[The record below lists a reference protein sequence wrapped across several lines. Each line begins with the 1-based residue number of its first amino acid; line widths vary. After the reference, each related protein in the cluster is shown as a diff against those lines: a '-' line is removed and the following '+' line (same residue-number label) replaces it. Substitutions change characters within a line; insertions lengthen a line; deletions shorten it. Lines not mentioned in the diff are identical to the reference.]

1 MTEDHIEDSAHQL
14 KRLELV
20 HKALDAA
27 TERQLKL
34 ATFALAGNVGAIA
47 ASTLAI
53 KDYREKDKPVPAQ
66 FADAIFWFGLGAVV
80 STLALGV
87 VALASEIIAHVVS
100 VRIARGP
107 TRADTQ
113 TELFDKILG
122 VNSIGL
128 VLLTFICMFAFGAFC
143 FFRGL
148 YIGLSLIQ

>member
-1 MTEDHIEDSAHQL
+1 MTEEQIGESAHEL
-14 KRLELV
+14 KRIELAF
-20 HKALDAA
+20 KAADCA

-53 KDYREKDKPVPAQ
+53 KDFREKDKPVPAQ
-66 FADAIFWFGLGAVV
+66 FADSVFWFGLGAIV

-87 VALASEIIAHVVS
+87 VAFASELIAHVVHL
-100 VRIARGP
+100 RIARGP

-113 TELFDKILG
+113 TEMFDKMFG
-122 VNSIGL
+122 QNSIGTAL
-128 VLLTFICMFAFGAFC
+128 AVFLGMFSLGAFC

-148 YIGLSLIQ
+148 YIGLSLVK